1 MTHSLPLLCLAVIS
15 YLFPSHNA
23 TAQSLSELNPA
34 PVELNSSLVSADT
47 YQVAGIYHIVDYSKK
62 MESFFGKR
70 VNETDQDVDSRTCE
84 QYGFVGNCTA
94 PAVGKGIKHPIPG
107 LTCYEK
113 CVSCAASGYVDSCLS
128 PKTGTQVTTADGLN
142 CYKNCQCPAKY
153 KYTAYTPNSMI
164 DGFVRI
170 RCPLPAVVAG
180 ETCQTTPPLSITAT
194 GIVSLYT
201 QCNCPSEYNLT
212 SKLNN
217 ADCEA
222 CTIGSTTKYKCVANC
237 SAYPL
242 TVCPEGCNCSSCA
255 DTVAIKYKIDSAKT
269 SEGWNWTSGQTTC
282 SMTACPAGYTR
293 GVTECSTGYTYSSS
307 GKSGGQVCG
316 KCTTKI
322 KTCRD
327 YNANLLEIN
336 ECSDGGCTPVYPEGF
351 NETTHAPIKI
361 CLMKCNAK
369 YYKVVDASTSNPKCI
384 KKTCEDYNSSFSS
397 QQNNAVCQAV
407 YPEGTPSSS
416 SEAISCYMCCDQGYS
431 VKVLSSTQAT
441 CEKITCETGDYLSSI
456 PSGKGCATVTYNG
469 LTCYKDCSKRCEND
483 GDCWMRKA
491 DNNYC
496 TTPADGSTVCNGQN
510 FATSANCS
518 TVVNRL
524 SNCLQTR
531 TPDAQPNTS
540 FCGNYFSFQSL
551 VCDTETHRC
560 IPEKCNWDNSG
571 CKCSTYAD
579 FIYFKPQSGMDC
591 TSSDPSATG
600 GRVCYRCTKKACTSN
615 DACRSELDQ
624 ICGSLES
631 DCLRRNGTIYGYC
644 MGAAQTNKKPYTEA
658 FCAQSNNAYVNA
670 CKGHASVCATCS
682 DGKCVAKTFDI
693 KTVVPDYSGYYDK

>member
-222 CTIGSTTKYKCVANC
+222 CTIGSTTKYKCVTNC

-255 DTVAIKYKIDSAKT
+255 DTVATKYKIDSAKP
-269 SEGWNWTSGQTTC
+269 SWGISSDGITC
-282 SMTACPAGYTR
+282 NNCDKCPTGYTA
-293 GVTECSTGYTYSSS
+293 GVTECDSSS
-307 GKSGGQVCG
+307 TLPDYHKHATAQSCG
-316 KCTTKI
+316 KACGY
-322 KTCRD
+322 C
-327 YNANLLEIN
+327 A
-336 ECSDGGCTPVYPEGF
+336 
-351 NETTHAPIKI
+351 
-361 CLMKCNAK
+361 
-369 YYKVVDASTSNPKCI
+369 
-384 KKTCEDYNSSFSS
+384 
-397 QQNNAVCQAV
+397 
-407 YPEGTPSSS
+407 
-416 SEAISCYMCCDQGYS
+416 CDN
-431 VKVLSSTQAT
+431 T
-441 CEKITCETGDYLSSI
+441 
-456 PSGKGCATVTYNG
+456 
-469 LTCYKDCSKRCEND
+469 KDCSAYTLTSQSDANAVYESCNTGCGSAAKTTYKITSC
-483 GDCWMRKA
+483 KA
-491 DNNYC
+491 NY
-496 TTPADGSTVCNGQN
+496 
-510 FATSANCS
+510 
-518 TVVNRL
+518 L
-524 SNCLQTR
+524 
-531 TPDAQPNTS
+531 
-540 FCGNYFSFQSL
+540 
-551 VCDTETHRC
+551 DTENYWC
-560 IPEKCNWDNSG
+560 SVPE
-571 CKCSTYAD
+571 
-579 FIYFKPQSGMDC
+579 MDC
-591 TSSDPSATG
+591 TTLGYTKTVAGCTG
-600 GRVCYRCTKKACTSN
+600 KQIVKCPFDETKIACFESTTPLEPTTPEAICSTLN
-615 DACRSELDQ
+615 EGDQ
-624 ICGSLES
+624 IYLPEGSGAP
-631 DCLRRNGTIYGYC
+631 NG
-644 MGAAQTNKKPYTEA
+644 YTKYTVTKVVNGITCRA
-658 FCAQSNNAYVNA
+658 YRYVGVGNN
-670 CKGHASVCATCS
+670 
-682 DGKCVAKTFDI
+682 
-693 KTVVPDYSGYYDK
+693 